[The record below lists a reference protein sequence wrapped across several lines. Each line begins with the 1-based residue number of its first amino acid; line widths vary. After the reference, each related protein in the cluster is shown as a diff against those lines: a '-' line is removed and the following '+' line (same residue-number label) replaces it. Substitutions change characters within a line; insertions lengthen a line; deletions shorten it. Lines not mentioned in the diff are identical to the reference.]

1 MEFIEIKGFYK
12 LSYPFINTHTY
23 KYKNIYII
31 KLYSTEHELESC
43 GE

>member
-12 LSYPFINTHTY
+12 LSYSFIHTHTHIN
-23 KYKNIYII
+23 KNIYII